1 MSQRKPEEQ
10 NDFVIERIKERPI
23 NKRRLFRRTMITAVM
38 AVIFGLVACFTFSLL
53 EPVVNGWMNPQNNT
67 PHISFPEDPEEM
79 SPEEMLVDNMQQ
91 QYQDELKELLNSEIS
106 REQLSEYIAE
116 MNYSVEN
123 YQMFFRSM
131 SQYAGKM
138 KQCMVKVK
146 GTVSEVDWLDNEE
159 EYEIVSNGL
168 IIYKY
173 NSGLLILADFRELG
187 SVKNVFV
194 SFYNEER
201 AQAVVSQLDSETG
214 LAILTVPIT
223 YISKEVFDNE
233 NLVAKLGSTNMNEL
247 AGTPVIALGNPMGV
261 QGSLGYGIIT
271 AATGESNR
279 SDMNYRLLQTNIY
292 GNKSATGVLFNLN
305 GEVLGILTE
314 DQEVYAMDGLLTAY
328 GISSLRK
335 RIEKMSNRNKIPYLG
350 ILGTGVSEELNK
362 YQGMPL
368 GAYIEEVEM
377 DSPGMKAGLK
387 QGDII
392 TVFKGE
398 KIQSFDQYTA
408 ALMDTKPGQN
418 VKITVSRQ
426 SQNEYKEITLE
437 ATIGELE

>member
-1 MSQRKPEEQ
+1 
-10 NDFVIERIKERPI
+10 
-23 NKRRLFRRTMITAVM
+23 
-38 AVIFGLVACFTFSLL
+38 
-53 EPVVNGWMNPQNNT
+53 
-67 PHISFPEDPEEM
+67 
-79 SPEEMLVDNMQQ
+79 
-91 QYQDELKELLNSEIS
+91 
-106 REQLSEYIAE
+106 
-116 MNYSVEN
+116 
-123 YQMFFRSM
+123 MFFRSM

-146 GTVSEVDWLDNEE
+146 GTVSEVDWLNNEE

-247 AGTPVIALGNPMGV
+247 EGTPVIALGNPMGV

-292 GNKSATGVLFNLN
+292 GNKSATGVLFNLD

-362 YQGMPL
+362 
-368 GAYIEEVEM
+368 
-377 DSPGMKAGLK
+377 
-387 QGDII
+387 
-392 TVFKGE
+392 
-398 KIQSFDQYTA
+398 
-408 ALMDTKPGQN
+408 
-418 VKITVSRQ
+418 
-426 SQNEYKEITLE
+426 
-437 ATIGELE
+437 

>member
-1 MSQRKPEEQ
+1 
-10 NDFVIERIKERPI
+10 
-23 NKRRLFRRTMITAVM
+23 
-38 AVIFGLVACFTFSLL
+38 
-53 EPVVNGWMNPQNNT
+53 
-67 PHISFPEDPEEM
+67 
-79 SPEEMLVDNMQQ
+79 
-91 QYQDELKELLNSEIS
+91 
-106 REQLSEYIAE
+106 
-116 MNYSVEN
+116 
-123 YQMFFRSM
+123 MF
-131 SQYAGKM
+131 
-138 KQCMVKVK
+138 
-146 GTVSEVDWLDNEE
+146 
-159 EYEIVSNGL
+159 
-168 IIYKY
+168 
-173 NSGLLILADFRELG
+173 
-187 SVKNVFV
+187 
-194 SFYNEER
+194 
-201 AQAVVSQLDSETG
+201 
-214 LAILTVPIT
+214 
-223 YISKEVFDNE
+223 
-233 NLVAKLGSTNMNEL
+233 
-247 AGTPVIALGNPMGV
+247 ALGNPMGV

-279 SDMNYRLLQTNIY
+279 TDMNYRLLQTNIY

>member
-159 EYEIVSNGL
+159 EHEIVSNGL

-233 NLVAKLGSTNMNEL
+233 DIVMNGLFSDHWNSIGARDIESDYMRQFHEKYSVFYEQVVEMNK
-247 AGTPVIALGNPMGV
+247 VINEAANT
-261 QGSLGYGIIT
+261 YEAADA
-271 AATGESNR
+271 AATN
-279 SDMNYRLLQTNIY
+279 
-292 GNKSATGVLFNLN
+292 A
-305 GEVLGILTE
+305 
-314 DQEVYAMDGLLTAY
+314 
-328 GISSLRK
+328 
-335 RIEKMSNRNKIPYLG
+335 
-350 ILGTGVSEELNK
+350 
-362 YQGMPL
+362 
-368 GAYIEEVEM
+368 VEI
-377 DSPGMKAGLK
+377 D
-387 QGDII
+387 
-392 TVFKGE
+392 
-398 KIQSFDQYTA
+398 
-408 ALMDTKPGQN
+408 N
-418 VKITVSRQ
+418 
-426 SQNEYKEITLE
+426 
-437 ATIGELE
+437 